1 MRYVISRLGIEG
13 LGSTFGS
20 ILPSISYELVGGHA
34 CGSPG
39 ESLAPSLRVDLRVKQ
54 KTILGQWYFIKC
66 TVRLFPKSVHILGM
80 PMLYQLTCM
89 AYDHG
94 GPGLQYRCILGG

>member
-1 MRYVISRLGIEG
+1 MRYVIGWQGIEE

-39 ESLAPSLRVDLRVKQ
+39 ESLAPSLRVD
-54 KTILGQWYFIKC
+54 FHC
-66 TVRLFPKSVHILGM
+66 
-80 PMLYQLTCM
+80 
-89 AYDHG
+89 
-94 GPGLQYRCILGG
+94 CIIST

>member
-1 MRYVISRLGIEG
+1 MGGDYSRQAINSNISIKGGRLFKRGVQSRNLWLLFEECMGYVISRQGIEG

-39 ESLAPSLRVDLRVKQ
+39 ESLAPSLRVDF
-54 KTILGQWYFIKC
+54 YC
-66 TVRLFPKSVHILGM
+66 
-80 PMLYQLTCM
+80 
-89 AYDHG
+89 
-94 GPGLQYRCILGG
+94 CIIFT

>member
-1 MRYVISRLGIEG
+1 MQYVIGGQGIEE

-39 ESLAPSLRVDLRVKQ
+39 ESLAPSLKVD
-54 KTILGQWYFIKC
+54 FHC
-66 TVRLFPKSVHILGM
+66 
-80 PMLYQLTCM
+80 
-89 AYDHG
+89 
-94 GPGLQYRCILGG
+94 CIIST